1 MAARSI
7 KTIFRDFWYI
17 IFAELSSR
25 YSKLHWDSIVENVEK
40 MIGCGDPSN
49 GYAEYVCPQCG
60 NKKQV
65 PFTCKSRFCTSCGKI
80 YIDKWVVP
88 TKQCRFGNTAL
99 LYFVNTCF
107 FAMCCQKI

>member
-1 MAARSI
+1 MASRSI

-17 IFAELSSR
+17 IFTELSVI
-25 YSKLHWDSIVENVEK
+25 YSKPHWNSIVENVEK

-60 NKKQV
+60 NKKKV

-80 YIDKWVVP
+80 IK
-88 TKQCRFGNTAL
+88 
-99 LYFVNTCF
+99 
-107 FAMCCQKI
+107 

>member
-40 MIGCGDPSN
+40 MSGEYGILSMERYSIFQEMAPLKRIWKIKKIRQFKINGTSISN
-49 GYAEYVCPQCG
+49 
-60 NKKQV
+60 
-65 PFTCKSRFCTSCGKI
+65 
-80 YIDKWVVP
+80 
-88 TKQCRFGNTAL
+88 
-99 LYFVNTCF
+99 
-107 FAMCCQKI
+107 

>member
-49 GYAEYVCPQCG
+49 GYAEYVCPCFTG
-60 NKKQV
+60 SYFKIKKV
-65 PFTCKSRFCTSCGKI
+65 PFFILNTIVKI
-80 YIDKWVVP
+80 LIS
-88 TKQCRFGNTAL
+88 
-99 LYFVNTCF
+99 
-107 FAMCCQKI
+107 